1 MVNGERSTEL
11 WDSKYIDKMGQLME
25 LRSHGD
31 TLFVAPLEPAGRL
44 SRLHAIENDIIQMY
58 VM

>member
-1 MVNGERSTEL
+1 MVKEALIFGTLNIL
-11 WDSKYIDKMGQLME
+11 IKWVQLPE

-44 SRLHAIENDIIQMY
+44 SRWHVIENDIIQMY